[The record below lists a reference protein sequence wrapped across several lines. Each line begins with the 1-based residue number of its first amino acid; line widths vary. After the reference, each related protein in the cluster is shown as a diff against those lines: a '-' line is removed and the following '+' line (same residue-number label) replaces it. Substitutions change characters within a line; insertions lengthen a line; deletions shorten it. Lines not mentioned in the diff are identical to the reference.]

1 LKKINKHLEIQL
13 EEVIY
18 FEIKLFTVKAIP
30 FIKALQT
37 VNRRKEKLKI
47 LADIYEEEIKKLDDR
62 IKNLHVKN
70 FNLVRSIGEILNL
83 EDWLCTKCLSR
94 NRHHFKTC
102 IHCNVIRGL
111 PKLKP
116 AFNFLN
122 VSLELQNP
130 LFSLMP
136 KNYIFG
142 STVSTDA
149 STISQLSSESIQSNM
164 VNQEVKNNQNTTNNR
179 SIAPSLVLSSNTPAQ
194 VQNNQIM
201 RPETIPIYKKVS
213 THGSSNVES
222 RVIFSHCVPLP
233 SELDVNPSNSRNEI
247 YSSYTNNSINN
258 PNNTIAITSTTIL
271 PRRSQIQEAIETQV
285 LTRNSSV
292 YDNLSVSNI
301 FNNTTDIN
309 SHDSSI
315 SSLSSNNNN
324 NSASITESTL
334 TIQTSSRPQAQ
345 GRGKKSLESRS
356 LFRTLKETFSYS
368 ISTLSKVALIS
379 LIFFFFLIMLFYI
392 FFLYISSNYNV

>member
-18 FEIKLFTVKAIP
+18 FEIKFFIVKVIP

-37 VNRRKEKLKI
+37 VNRRKSKLKI

-70 FNLVRSIGEILNL
+70 CNLVRSIGETLNL

-102 IHCNVIRGL
+102 IHCSVIRGL
-111 PKLKP
+111 PELKP
-116 AFNFLN
+116 AFSFLKA
-122 VSLELQNP
+122 SLELQNP
-130 LFSLMP
+130 QFSLMP

-142 STVSTDA
+142 STISTDG
-149 STISQLSSESIQSNM
+149 STISQLPSESIQSNM
-164 VNQEVKNNQNTTNNR
+164 VNQEVENNQNTIDNR
-179 SIAPSLVLSSNTPAQ
+179 STAPSLVLSSNTLAQ
-194 VQNNQIM
+194 ARNDQIM
-201 RPETIPIYKKVS
+201 RPERIPIYNKVS
-213 THGSSNVES
+213 THDSSNVGP

-247 YSSYTNNSINN
+247 NSSYTNNSKNN
-258 PNNTIAITSTTIL
+258 SNNTITITSTSIL

-315 SSLSSNNNN
+315 SSLSSNND

-334 TIQTSSRPQAQ
+334 TIQTSSRPQAP
-345 GRGKKSLESRS
+345 GRGKNSLESRS

-368 ISTLSKVALIS
+368 ISALSKVALLS
-379 LIFFFFLIMLFYI
+379 LIFFFFLIMLFYMSAQI
-392 FFLYISSNYNV
+392 IMFNN